1 MINENGSVAARAFQ
15 LPLNISRSAKQ
26 LASSRVLNHL
36 TLLGF
41 QDKDRSFDP
50 SGADVPLT
58 EKQTETL
65 EALAKFWSK
74 AYTREVQGGSRGF
87 SGRKR
92 VLQRCHRQLCCHGR
106 AICGEI
112 DRPHERFHHLS
123 CQGAEG

>member
-74 AYTREVQGGSRGF
+74 AYTREVQGVPGLLWEKRSPPAMPSATLLSRT
-87 SGRKR
+87 RDLR
-92 VLQRCHRQLCCHGR
+92 RN
-106 AICGEI
+106 
-112 DRPHERFHHLS
+112 
-123 CQGAEG
+123 